1 MLEEIV
7 IVGLA
12 AWRLAHLLIGEDGPW
27 SLLARFRHLLGVPER
42 GEVTGLFP
50 TLFTC
55 PWCLTVWTAAAMWGL
70 WQVHWAIP
78 GFVAATTVAMI
89 PERWVGDG

>member
-1 MLEEIV
+1 MLEEV
-7 IVGLA
+7 IIIGLA

-27 SLLARFRHLLGVPER
+27 SVLVRLRRLLGVPIK

-50 TLFTC
+50 ILLTC
-55 PWCLTVWTAAAMWGL
+55 PWCLTIWTAALLWGL

-78 GFVAATTVAMI
+78 GFVAATTVALI
-89 PERWVGDG
+89 PERWVADG